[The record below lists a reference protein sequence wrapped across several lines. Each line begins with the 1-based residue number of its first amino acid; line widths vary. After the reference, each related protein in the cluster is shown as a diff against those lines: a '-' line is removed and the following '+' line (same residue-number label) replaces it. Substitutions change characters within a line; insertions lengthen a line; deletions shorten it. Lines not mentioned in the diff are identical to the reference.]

1 MKKNSVSASFKSK
14 YFRIGGYSTLISAA
28 VLAIVAVINLFAAA
42 LPPAYTKIDTSGN
55 SLYTITDETKELVKA
70 IGEDIT
76 VYFIAETGKED
87 PAVEELLGRYVS
99 LNSRITVKKINPA
112 TNPNF
117 TAKYTDKTLSPNS
130 LIFES
135 ARRSYIAD
143 NSEIY
148 VTEYSEEELMNY
160 YTTGQTPTGSTS
172 FAGESKITGA
182 LDYVTSDRIPT
193 AYMLGGHGES
203 PFGEALSGYI
213 TNDNIIVSE
222 LSLLTA
228 EAVPEDATCLI
239 INNPTADISADE
251 ITRIKNYLGGGGYL
265 ILMTTYS
272 DTAMPNLRAFTSEY
286 GAEYNDGMVIEGNA
300 NYYMSGYPYFLLP
313 KIESSEISALIT
325 NDNIKVALPYAHSIV
340 KSETLPENTTVTP
353 LLTTS
358 AAAYSKADAYNIE
371 SLEKA
376 DGDVTGPFNL
386 GVLIKNSSNGSKI
399 IWLSSPYIADDQIDT
414 YVSGGNSTFFLSA
427 LTYLSEKESSVSIST
442 KSMQVAALVISEL
455 SANMWSAVITI
466 LLPAGTVLS
475 GLWFWMR
482 RRKR

>member
-1 MKKNSVSASFKSK
+1 MKKNNIAASFKSK

-28 VLAIVAVINLFAAA
+28 VLAIIVVINLFAAA
-42 LPPAYTKIDTSGN
+42 IPPAYTKIDTSGN
-55 SLYTITDETKELVKA
+55 SIYTISDETKGIVSA
-70 IGEDIT
+70 IAEDIT
-76 VYFIAETGKED
+76 VYFIAEAGSED
-87 PAVEELLGRYVS
+87 TTIDELLGRYVS
-99 LNSRITVKKINPA
+99 INNRITVKKINPA

-117 TAKYTDKTLSPNS
+117 TAKYTDKTLSPSS

-135 ARRSYIAD
+135 ARRNYIVD
-143 NSEIY
+143 NTEIY

-160 YTTGQTPTGSTS
+160 YTTGVTPTGSTS

-193 AYMLGGHGES
+193 AYMLGGHGET
-203 PFGEALSGYI
+203 PFGAALSGYI
-213 TNDNIIVSE
+213 TNDNIIVSD

-228 EAVPEDATCLI
+228 ETVPEDATCLI

-251 ITRIKNYLGGGGYL
+251 IVKIKNYLNSGGYM
-265 ILMTTYS
+265 IIMTTYS
-272 DTAMPNLRAFTSEY
+272 DTAMPNLYALTAEY
-286 GAEYNDGMVIEGNA
+286 GALYNDGMVIEGNA

-313 KIESSEISALIT
+313 KIETSEISALIT
-325 NDNIKVALPYAHSIV
+325 NSNMKVALPYAHSIQ
-340 KSETLPENTTVTP
+340 KSETMPENITVTP

-358 AAAYSKADAYNIE
+358 AAAYSKTDAYNIE

-376 DGDVTGPFNL
+376 DGDAAGPFNL
-386 GVLIKNSSNGSKI
+386 GVLIKDSSTGAQI

-427 LTYLSEKESSVSIST
+427 LTYLSEKESSVSIAT
-442 KSMQVAALVISEL
+442 KSMQIAALVVSEL
-455 SANMWSAVITI
+455 SANMWGAVITI
-466 LLPAGTVLS
+466 LLPAGTVIL
-475 GLWFWMR
+475 GLCLWLR